1 MSSPPD
7 ISPSQAGSWQPPSVA
22 ELQRMMPQFAVESFL
37 GRGGMGAVYKGVQ
50 VSLDRPVAIKL
61 LPAELAR
68 DEEFMARFQREART
82 LAALQH
88 PGIISVYEFGQTK
101 AGHLYFAMEYV
112 DGSDL
117 SRHIHQQGLT
127 APQTLDLIIQ
137 VCGALQYA
145 HAQGVI
151 HRDIKPANVLVTL
164 DGRAKL
170 ADFGLARPL
179 KQDMGLT
186 ASNVVMGTPDYIAP
200 ECWMGQLDHRSDL
213 YSLGVMLYEMLTR
226 ETPRGAWLPP
236 SLMAQVD
243 ARIDQIVVKALQ
255 RQPENRYQAASEMGD
270 AVDVVRRT
278 PPQAGQTR
286 PQPASVMASSHRAP
300 LPPRS
305 QLLSTRRKSPTNS
318 VLAITAMLLFAF
330 LAWVLVQGP
339 KKNSSAVST
348 PQTIPKPDAAIII
361 SPKPEPVTPT
371 VPPAPVTPP
380 VTPMPVAPVAG
391 TPKVQASAS
400 PPAPSPI
407 PAPPSELDTLTK
419 QMAALIQDR
428 VTQPFGNELSVL
440 NSGYLRALDR
450 ERSLLAA
457 NKKLEDA
464 LLVEE
469 EKKRISQGDKL
480 PLHDANIPSSIIP
493 LRTTYRKT
501 HSEIEKRRI
510 TTLQGL
516 YAAYINRLKLLEDEL
531 TKKGLLDE
539 AKETRDHR
547 VRQEQE
553 AETVRLPTT
562 VEEMQ
567 QRLMASIVRIT
578 QDEDGREHIGLV
590 TSDGVV
596 TVMPGSFN
604 SVRLADLDK
613 KPLGVGDVETRNPFP
628 FCWVK
633 APALKLPSAPFVPKK
648 KASRKRQQVMVAIDE
663 EGRFYYETGV
673 INEQGRYEGARNF
686 RPRAGGVV
694 GIGFAFNEEGQC
706 VGYVM
711 RSDNDVMPQVWPF
724 EKR

>member
-1 MSSPPD
+1 M
-7 ISPSQAGSWQPPSVA
+7 
-22 ELQRMMPQFAVESFL
+22 
-37 GRGGMGAVYKGVQ
+37 YKGVQ

-200 ECWMGQLDHRSDL
+200 ECWMGHLDHRSDL

-243 ARIDQIVVKALQ
+243 ARIDQIIVKALQ
-255 RQPENRYQAASEMGD
+255 RLPENRYQAASEMGD

-286 PQPASVMASSHRAP
+286 PRPASVPVPSHRRP

-305 QLLSTRRKSPTNS
+305 QPAPPKRKSPTNS
-318 VLAITAMLLFAF
+318 VLAFTAMLLFAF

-339 KKNSSAVST
+339 KKDRSAVST
-348 PQTIPKPDAAIII
+348 PETISKPDATII

-371 VPPAPVTPP
+371 VHPAPVT
-380 VTPMPVAPVAG
+380 TPETSMPAAPVAS
-391 TPKVQASAS
+391 TPKVQASPS
-400 PPAPSPI
+400 PPAPSPPAPSPV

-419 QMAALIQDR
+419 QMAALIQER

-457 NKKLEDA
+457 NKKLGDA

-469 EKKRISQGDKL
+469 EIKRISQGDKL
-480 PLHDANIPSSIIP
+480 PLHDANIPPSIIY

-531 TKKGLLDE
+531 TKKGLLTE
-539 AKETRDHR
+539 AKEARDHR

-596 TVMPGSFN
+596 TVMPGYFD

-613 KPLGVGDVETRNPFP
+613 KPLGVGEVETRNPFP
-628 FCWVK
+628 FCWIK
-633 APALKLPSAPFVPKK
+633 APTLKLPSAPFVPKK

-663 EGRFYYETGV
+663 EGRFYYETSF
-673 INEQGRYEGARNF
+673 IDEQGRYEGARNF

-711 RSDNDVMPQVWPF
+711 RSDNDVKPQVWPF